1 MCLVGIG
8 VATHSDWKSVFFACV
23 IFMII
28 LFFNHL
34 DSTIMM
40 NINLKNISLM
50 IQYLQQL
57 IYYQPHQRMG
67 VFIHL
72 KMPDYLFVNEFEL
85 NHLKVNV
92 NILIPIHIHICE
104 SIKVIFIVINV
115 FCVSHFCAISIF

>member
-1 MCLVGIG
+1 
-8 VATHSDWKSVFFACV
+8 
-23 IFMII
+23 
-28 LFFNHL
+28 
-34 DSTIMM
+34 M

-57 IYYQPHQRMG
+57 IYYQQHQRMG